1 MTKKRKILLLVVF
14 ALIVSTVAIV
24 SGVLNKKDTVS
35 GEKTF
40 NVQIVSERD
49 SYDETYECTSEAEFL
64 GEFLRDYDLCIWE
77 DSTYGIYIK
86 GFDSMHEDIDNQYWW
101 CVYVNDTSSTTGA
114 DDIPLKD
121 GDTYTFVLKKG
132 W

>member
-14 ALIVSTVAIV
+14 ALLISVVAIV
-24 SGVLNKKDTVS
+24 SCVLNKKDTVS

-40 NVQIVSERD
+40 NIQIVSERD
-49 SYDETYECTSEAEFL
+49 SYDETYECSSDAKFL
-64 GEFLRDYDLCIWE
+64 GDFLREYNLCIWE

-86 GFDSMHEDIDNQYWW
+86 GFDSMYEDINNQFWW
-101 CVYVNDTSSTTGA
+101 CIYVNNTSSTTGA
-114 DDIPLKD
+114 DEIPLNS
-121 GDTYTFVLKKG
+121 GDTYTFILKEG